1 MAADEKKKS
10 LAALI
15 IAGAPKPGGASGGP
29 GMDEESGEG
38 KDADDDGDQGLQSA
52 ADEIISAIEQKD
64 SGALVEALKSFMA
77 MC

>member
-15 IAGAPKPGGASGGP
+15 IAGAPKPKGAGGS
-29 GMDEESGEG
+29 GMDDESGEDES
-38 KDADDDGDQGLQSA
+38 KESDGDAGLESA